1 MFHAWNEIY
10 TDGQWQAV
18 DPTWN
23 QTTVDATH
31 IPLSDTQAA
40 MMMLANNTG
49 EISFSVLATE
59 YF

>member
-1 MFHAWNEIY
+1 MPTAP
-10 TDGQWQAV
+10 DGVWQAV

-31 IPLSDTQAA
+31 IPLSDAQAA
-40 MMMLANNTG
+40 LMMLANNTG
-49 EISFSVLATE
+49 SISFSVLETA